1 MVYQQKRE
9 GDAMAEKLQIE
20 YFTDILCVWAWV
32 VQQRLE
38 ELEREFGD
46 RIEVRYRCIDV
57 FGDVADKIT
66 RQWSARGGYAG
77 FAEHVAEAAR
87 STGAPPVHCDLWTA
101 VRPLTSAT
109 AHIFLKAV
117 EMAEGCEAGK
127 ALALRIRQA
136 FFNEARDIC
145 QVGELRL
152 IADSIGLDGD
162 RIDATLGNGTAIAA
176 VMQDYQLA
184 RNTGIRGS
192 PSFVLD
198 GGRQVLY
205 GNVGY
210 PVLKANIEGLLGDMV
225 NEASWC

>member
-1 MVYQQKRE
+1 VA
-9 GDAMAEKLQIE
+9 DKLQID

-38 ELEREFGD
+38 GLESEFEG
-46 RIEVRYRCIDV
+46 RIEIRHRFIDV
-57 FGDVADKIT
+57 FGDVDDKIT
-66 RQWSARGGYAG
+66 RQWSARGGYTG

-87 STGAPPVHCDLWTA
+87 VTGAPAVHRDIWTS

-109 AHIFLKAV
+109 AHVFLKAV
-117 EMAEGCEAGK
+117 EKAQGCEAGK

-145 QVGELRL
+145 QVGELRR
-152 IADSIGLDGD
+152 IADSIGLDGNQ
-162 RIDATLGNGTAIAA
+162 IDATLGNGSAIAG

-210 PVLKANIEGLLGDMV
+210 AVLKANIEGLLNTTGS
-225 NEASWC
+225 EASWC